1 MNVYI
6 VVDIEGIS
14 GVCNPNQ
21 TFPGGHLYGEARQMM
36 TEDINVCVKACK
48 EAGVEKIY
56 VADVHGGTDLNAK
69 WLDLCEEADGYI
81 LGCGYNDPNRFPF
94 LEECD
99 AVILLG
105 YHAMA
110 GTEGGILHHTM
121 DSTNIENYWING
133 MIAGETA
140 VDAGI
145 VGDYGKPVIMVSGDD
160 KVCAEAKELMPWC
173 VTAEVKKGITRNG
186 GLLLPRA
193 KAHALLREKT
203 IEAVKNYP
211 NAKLVV
217 YDKPITMRVEHTN
230 KKVMP
235 TTMQRPYMKQ
245 IDGRTFEV
253 TADTMEEALYR
264 LW

>member
-14 GVCNPNQ
+14 GVVKPEHQ
-21 TFPGGHLYGEARQMM
+21 SVSGHLFNEGRRMM
-36 TEDINVCVKACK
+36 TEEINVCVKACK
-48 EAGVEKIY
+48 EAGVEKVY
-56 VADVHGGTDLNAK
+56 VADVHGGPDINAL

-81 LGCGYNDPNRFPF
+81 LGCGYNDPRRFPF
-94 LEECD
+94 VEECD

-110 GTEGGILHHTM
+110 GTEGAILHHTM
-121 DSTNIENYWING
+121 DGTNIENYWING

-145 VGDYGKPVIMVSGDD
+145 AGDYGKPVIMVSGDD
-160 KVCAEAKELMPWC
+160 KVCAEAKALMPWC

-203 IEAVKNYP
+203 IEAIKNFP
-211 NAKLVV
+211 NTKPLVH
-217 YDKPITMRVEHTN
+217 DKPVTLRVEHTN
-230 KKVMP
+230 RRP
-235 TTMQRPYMKQ
+235 LPSTMQRPYMKV

-253 TADTMEEALYR
+253 TGETMEEALYR

>member
-14 GVCNPNQ
+14 GIVAATQ
-21 TFPGGHLYGEARQMM
+21 IGTSGHMFSEGRRMM

-48 EAGVEKIY
+48 EAGADKVY
-56 VADVHGGTDLNAK
+56 VADVHGGCDVNAM

-81 LGCGYNDPNRFPF
+81 LGCGYNDPSRFPF
-94 LEECD
+94 IEECD

-105 YHAMA
+105 YHAKA
-110 GTEGGILHHTM
+110 GTGDGILSHTM
-121 DSTNIENYWING
+121 DGTNILNYWING
-133 MIAGETA
+133 VIAGETA

-160 KVCAEAKELMPWC
+160 KVCAEAKALMPWC

-186 GLLLPRA
+186 GLMLPRA
-193 KAHALLREKT
+193 KAHALIREKT

-211 NAKLVV
+211 NAELIV
-217 YDKPITMRVEHTN
+217 YDKPVTLRVEHTN
-230 KKVMP
+230 KRQLP
-235 TTMQRPYMKQ
+235 NPMQRPYMKI
-245 IDGRTFEV
+245 IDGRSFEV
-253 TADTMEEALYR
+253 TGDTMEEALYR

>member
-14 GVCNPNQ
+14 GVCNPEQ
-21 TFPGGHLYGEARQMM
+21 ISPGGRLYAEGRRMM
-36 TEDINVCVKACK
+36 TDDINVCVKACK
-48 EAGVEKIY
+48 EAGVEKVY
-56 VADVHGGTDLNAK
+56 VADVHGGTNLNAM
-69 WLDLCEEADGYI
+69 WLELCEEADGYI
-81 LGCGYNDPNRFPF
+81 LGCCYNDPNRFPF

-105 YHAMA
+105 YHAKA
-110 GTEGGILHHTM
+110 GTGDGILSHTM
-121 DSTNIENYWING
+121 DGTNILNYWING

-160 KVCAEAKELMPWC
+160 KVCAEAKALMPWC

-186 GLLLPRA
+186 GLLLPKA
-193 KAHALLREKT
+193 KAHKLLREKT

-217 YDKPITMRVEHTN
+217 YDKPVTQRVEHT
-230 KKVMP
+230 KKRQLP
-235 TTMQRPYMKQ
+235 SPMQRPYIKQ

-253 TADTMEEALYR
+253 TGDTMEEALYR

>member
-14 GVCNPNQ
+14 GIVAATQ
-21 TFPGGHLYGEARQMM
+21 IGTSGHMFSEGRRMM

-48 EAGVEKIY
+48 EAGADKVY
-56 VADVHGGTDLNAK
+56 VADVHGGCDVNAM

-81 LGCGYNDPNRFPF
+81 LGCGYNDPSRFPF
-94 LEECD
+94 IEECD

-105 YHAMA
+105 YHAKA
-110 GTEGGILHHTM
+110 GTGDGILSHTM
-121 DSTNIENYWING
+121 DGTNILNYWING
-133 MIAGETA
+133 MLAGETA

-160 KVCAEAKELMPWC
+160 KVCAEAKALMPWC
-173 VTAEVKKGITRNG
+173 VTAELKKGITRYG
-186 GLLLPRA
+186 GLVLPKA

-211 NAKLVV
+211 NAKPIV
-217 YDKPITMRVEHTN
+217 YDKPVTLRVEHTN
-230 KKVMP
+230 KRQLP
-235 TTMQRPYMKQ
+235 SPMQRPYMKQ

-253 TADTMEEALYR
+253 TGDTMEEALYR

>member
-14 GVCNPNQ
+14 GVCNPAQ
-21 TFPGGHLYGEARQMM
+21 ISPGGHLYAEGRRMM
-36 TEDINVCVKACK
+36 TDDINVCVKACK
-48 EAGVEKIY
+48 EAGVEKVY
-56 VADVHGGTDLNAK
+56 VADVHGGTNLNAL
-69 WLDLCEEADGYI
+69 WLDLCEEADGYV
-81 LGCGYNDPNRFPF
+81 LGCGYNDPTRFPF
-94 LEECD
+94 VEECD

-110 GTEGGILHHTM
+110 GTDGGILHHTM

-133 MIAGETA
+133 MLAGETA

-160 KVCAEAKELMPWC
+160 KVCAEAKALMPWC

-186 GLLLPRA
+186 GLLLPKA

-217 YDKPITMRVEHTN
+217 YEKPVTLRVEHTN
-230 KKVMP
+230 KKIMP

-253 TADTMEEALYR
+253 TGDTTEEALYR